1 MVKFIHTADVHLGR
15 EFDQFDERGEERR
28 EDIRLTFRRIASLA
42 VEKGIDLFL
51 ISGDLFNSPNP
62 SKKDLEFIFETFR
75 MLSDNNVV
83 IFIIPGNHDYYI
95 PNGIWDRE
103 FNSLGENLHI
113 FTSPKFETIDL
124 EHFKVSVV
132 GCAYNRHQSNF
143 RLLEKPELKISQ
155 QNSILLFHGSYE
167 YPNQEYQDQPFS
179 LEELKR
185 LPFNYIALGHYHRHM
200 GIFSEEKKACFY
212 PGVPEGLN
220 LDERNA
226 GERHVILGEI
236 SDQGEVNITIEEVQR
251 KIIEILSIDCTHFQG
266 KGALEMKI
274 REHAGD
280 NKILKLNLTG
290 KPTMDILDTIDE
302 LQERFSGYFYL
313 LKINKNRLDTP
324 IDIPVD
330 PRFIIGR
337 FCRKLEDQIDRTENE
352 EEKQL
357 LRVALNLGIN
367 AIREAEKR

>member
-1 MVKFIHTADVHLGR
+1 MIKFIHTADIHLGR
-15 EFDQFDERGEERR
+15 EFDQFDEKGEERR

-42 VEKGIDLFL
+42 IEKGVNLFL

-62 SKKDLEFIFETFR
+62 SKKDLEFVFETFR

-83 IFIIPGNHDYYI
+83 IFITPGNHDYYI
-95 PNGIWDRE
+95 PDGIWDRE
-103 FNSLGENLHI
+103 FSSLGRNLHI
-113 FTSPKFETIDL
+113 FTSSEFETIGL
-124 EHFKVSVV
+124 ERFKVSVA
-132 GCAYNRHQSNF
+132 GCAYNRHQSNS
-143 RLLEKPELKISQ
+143 RLFERPEFKISQ

-167 YPNQEYQDQPFS
+167 YPNQEYRDQPFS

-200 GIFSEEKKACFY
+200 EIFSEEKRVCFY

-226 GERHVILGEI
+226 GKRYVILGEI
-236 SDQGEVNITIEEVQR
+236 SDHGEVNITIEEVQR
-251 KIIEILSIDCTHFQG
+251 KIIEILNIDCTHFQE
-266 KGALEMKI
+266 KDTLEMKI

-290 KPTMDILDTIDE
+290 KPTMDILETIDE
-302 LQERFSGYFYL
+302 LQERFSGYFYM
-313 LKINKNRLDTP
+313 LKINKNQLDTP

-337 FCRKLEDQIDRTENE
+337 FCRKLEDQIDRAENE

-357 LRVALNLGIN
+357 LKTALNLGIN
-367 AIREAEKR
+367 AIREAEKK